1 MKKIS
6 MALGMISMFAVSAF
20 AQSSQVV
27 SAWNYL
33 KYGQLED
40 AKNAINQATQ
50 DSKTS
55 TWPKT
60 WFYRGTIYIAIYDD
74 TTSRKKNPG
83 ALGEAITSYKKAMDL
98 NPKNEFKDQIL
109 AGLQESA
116 LNSFNEGVAPYNA
129 KNYQV
134 AYDAFKQASDVY
146 LYINKTFDQKIVDTL
161 ASLYAANAAT
171 KLKKY
176 DEATEM
182 YQSLLNQG
190 IERPDIYASMGEIYL
205 AKNDTAKAIEILSK
219 GQAKYPNDK
228 SLMIQELN
236 LYLFSKNYDE
246 AIAKLQEAIKKDPKF
261 VELYVELANMYEQ
274 KKDTANARKTYEQ
287 VISID
292 PNNFDAYYRL
302 GALYYNQA
310 VETNN
315 AMNKLDLNQQKQ
327 YDALKATRD
336 MLFKRSVPYL
346 EKAHVLNPKDMD
358 TMSALKELYARL
370 NMMDKLE
377 EIKKEIDSA
386 KG

>member
-1 MKKIS
+1 
-6 MALGMISMFAVSAF
+6 
-20 AQSSQVV
+20 
-27 SAWNYL
+27 
-33 KYGQLED
+33 
-40 AKNAINQATQ
+40 
-50 DSKTS
+50 
-55 TWPKT
+55 
-60 WFYRGTIYIAIYDD
+60 
-74 TTSRKKNPG
+74 
-83 ALGEAITSYKKAMDL
+83 
-98 NPKNEFKDQIL
+98 L
-109 AGLQESA
+109 A
-116 LNSFNEGVAPYNA
+116 
-129 KNYQV
+129 
-134 AYDAFKQASDVY
+134 
-146 LYINKTFDQKIVDTL
+146 
-161 ASLYAANAAT
+161 
-171 KLKKY
+171 
-176 DEATEM
+176 
-182 YQSLLNQG
+182 QG
-190 IERPDIYASMGEIYL
+190 IDRPDIYASMGEIYL
-205 AKNDTAKAIEILSK
+205 AKGDTAKAIEILSK

-274 KKDTANARKTYEQ
+274 KKDTSNARKTYEQ
-287 VISID
+287 VISLD

-346 EKAHVLNPKDMD
+346 EKAHALNAKDMD